1 MFRLFLHLLEAT
13 ECQPFTQRS
22 LQDLGIPQYR
32 QALTLLRGLEL
43 TTAAGRLQDDVLA
56 SRHDPGQF
64 KSLLCDRIRK
74 VWIAAGCSDEELSF
88 LGQDLPGKLLVEKM
102 QRLAPIRH
110 LKNESARSAARSTLR
125 ALSDLLVHLPNRDWF
140 ENELRALEA
149 KEEAPAP
156 RAERERASGP
166 QRDPLSAR
174 PAPVR
179 GRGGAAAAETA
190 GDVIRRILDTPAE
203 SSDVCEGERFI
214 VDFSEEGD
222 PVYAHVVSEVPWTHS
237 RLLRFARQ
245 IQTRAE
251 AMRRP

>member
-1 MFRLFLHLLEAT
+1 MAPARSVPSCSRRSVFRLFLHLLEAT

-110 LKNESARSAARSTLR
+110 LKNESARSAAEHTAGTERSAGSPAQPGLVRKRAAGLGSERRGPGAACGKGACFGPARSSLR
-125 ALSDLLVHLPNRDWF
+125 KAGAGPWPRRRGGGRDGG
-140 ENELRALEA
+140 R
-149 KEEAPAP
+149 
-156 RAERERASGP
+156 
-166 QRDPLSAR
+166 RDPPHPRYAR
-174 PAPVR
+174 GVL
-179 GRGGAAAAETA
+179 GR
-190 GDVIRRILDTPAE
+190 L
-203 SSDVCEGERFI
+203 
-214 VDFSEEGD
+214 
-222 PVYAHVVSEVPWTHS
+222 
-237 RLLRFARQ
+237 
-245 IQTRAE
+245 
-251 AMRRP
+251 